1 MVDCGPECE
10 ETLRQIEGFLDHELD
25 PDLRSKIERHLS
37 GCGSC
42 TDRASFQRHLKDL
55 VGSKCA
61 ERQLPEGLK
70 ERIDQ
75 LMASG
80 EPPGLDVHPSA

>member
-42 TDRASFQRHLKDL
+42 TDRASFQQHLKEL

-61 ERQLPEGLK
+61 ERQLPDGLK
-70 ERIDQ
+70 ERIGQ
-75 LMASG
+75 LMAGG
-80 EPPGLDVHPSA
+80 EPSGLDVHPSA

>member
-42 TDRASFQRHLKDL
+42 TDRAAFQQHLKDL

-70 ERIDQ
+70 ERIGH
-75 LMASG
+75 LMAGG
-80 EPPGLDVHPSA
+80 ESPGLDVHPSA